1 MLAPVFTA
9 LLYVIL
15 TPLLRR
21 ALRREASRATLVT

>member
-1 MLAPVFTA
+1 MAPVFTA

-21 ALRREASRATLVT
+21 ALRRKANAATIVV